1 MPLTK
6 KPHIGLFLVLCFLLA
21 LAYRTY
27 TGDAALTAYGISIV
41 LGTTVSFA
49 IGLFALLWV
58 IKRLS

>member
-6 KPHIGLFLVLCFLLA
+6 KSHIGLFLVLCFLLA
-21 LAYRTY
+21 LVYRTY
-27 TGDAALTAYGISIV
+27 TRDAALTTYGISIV
-41 LGTTVSFA
+41 LGTTVSLA

>member
-6 KPHIGLFLVLCFLLA
+6 KPYTGLLLVLCFLLA

-41 LGTTVSFA
+41 LGTTISFT
-49 IGLFALLWV
+49 IGLFVLLWV